1 MITTIDDY
9 SCRCE
14 QKEEGE
20 EPSPQKAITDAST
33 AGLGLV
39 LRDLCGRFT
48 QIMGGLYGRDYN
60 ITSCGC
66 GRW

>member
-33 AGLGLV
+33 AGPELLLREDGGV
-39 LRDLCGRFT
+39 LLT
-48 QIMGGLYGRDYN
+48 
-60 ITSCGC
+60 
-66 GRW
+66 

>member
-9 SCRCE
+9 SYRCE

-33 AGLGLV
+33 AGPELLLREDGGV
-39 LRDLCGRFT
+39 LLT
-48 QIMGGLYGRDYN
+48 
-60 ITSCGC
+60 
-66 GRW
+66 

>member
-9 SCRCE
+9 SYRCE

-39 LRDLCGRFT
+39 YSG
-48 QIMGGLYGRDYN
+48 MNVGGLL
-60 ITSCGC
+60 T
-66 GRW
+66 